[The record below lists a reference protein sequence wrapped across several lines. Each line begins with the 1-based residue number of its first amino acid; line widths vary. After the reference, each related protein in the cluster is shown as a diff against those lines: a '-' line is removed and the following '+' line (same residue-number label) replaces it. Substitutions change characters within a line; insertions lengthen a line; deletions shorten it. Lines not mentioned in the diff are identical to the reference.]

1 MRYFYIQ
8 PDALR
13 KKPVALKGSELRHIK
28 NVLRLKPGNRI
39 CLVDGQGFEYEAVIR
54 RFLTDRVE
62 LEITDKRPGK
72 KESPVSIS
80 VAQSLLKEKKMDRL
94 LRHLCELGIAR
105 WIPFISE
112 RAVPV
117 PGAKRLSA
125 RRERWQKIVQ
135 ESMKQCQRAMLPQIL
150 ETKTFEDLLDTGR
163 NYDLNIIFFENEN
176 TSLNA
181 LMLTAEQPPPKN
193 ILLILGPEGG
203 FSNEEIEKA
212 RSSGCLIA
220 GLGPRILRAET
231 ATIAACA
238 LAQYLFGDMG

>member
-1 MRYFYIQ
+1 MRFFYIQ

-13 KKPVALKGSELRHIK
+13 KEPVALKGSELRHIK

-80 VAQSLLKEKKMDRL
+80 VAQALLKEKKMDRL
-94 LRHLCELGIAR
+94 LRHLCELGVAH

-125 RRERWQKIVQ
+125 RRERWKKILQ
-135 ESMKQCQRAMLPQIL
+135 ESVKQCHRAKLPQIS
-150 ETKTFEDLLDTGR
+150 ETKRFEDI
-163 NYDLNIIFFENEN
+163 LNDEKSWDVKIILYENQEETLN
-176 TSLNA
+176 SLMTSSMQA
-181 LMLTAEQPPPKN
+181 SPQN

-212 RSSGCLIA
+212 RSAGCLIA

>member
-1 MRYFYIQ
+1 MRYFYIE

-13 KKPVALKGSELRHIK
+13 KEPIALKGSELRHIK
-28 NVLRLKPGNRI
+28 NVLRLKPGSRI
-39 CLVDGQGFEYEAVIR
+39 YLVDGEGFEYEAVIR

-80 VAQSLLKEKKMDRL
+80 VAQALLKDRKMDRL

-105 WIPFISE
+105 WVPFMCKRSVPIP
-112 RAVPV
+112 
-117 PGAKRLSA
+117 GKKRLTT
-125 RRERWQKIVQ
+125 RVERWQKIVQ
-135 ESMKQCQRAMLPQIL
+135 ESMKQCQRAMLPQIFA
-150 ETKTFEDLLDTGR
+150 TMTFEDLLDTGR

-176 TSLNA
+176 TSLNS
-181 LMLTAEQPPPKN
+181 LMLTVGQPPPKN

-203 FSNEEIEKA
+203 FTDGEIDRA
-212 RSSGCLIA
+212 RAAGFQVT

-231 ATIAACA
+231 ATIAACT